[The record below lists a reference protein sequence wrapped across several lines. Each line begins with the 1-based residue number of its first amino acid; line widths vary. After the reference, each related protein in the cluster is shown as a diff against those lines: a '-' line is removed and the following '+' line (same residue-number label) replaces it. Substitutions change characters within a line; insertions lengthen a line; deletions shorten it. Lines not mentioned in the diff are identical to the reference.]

1 MGKLN
6 STKSEVGDALKSTI
20 PAIAGTVAS
29 ALASVFISKTIN
41 KPKN

>member
-20 PAIAGTVAS
+20 PAIAGAVAS
-29 ALASVFISKTIN
+29 ALVSVIIKKN
-41 KPKN
+41 K